1 MLIAVQYSSDH
12 FDKLYELAEKLIG
25 LEKAYVCHCGG
36 TWVPV
41 SMFFREIL
49 LTIVV

>member
-1 MLIAVQYSSDH
+1 MLIAMQYSSDN

-36 TWVPV
+36 KWCCYRD
-41 SMFFREIL
+41 SSWHFR
-49 LTIVV
+49 